1 MVKPRINIIIYR
13 IFEYYVI
20 MKIRRRFS
28 SVTISGQFHDSGKSI
43 LLISNHNS
51 WWDGLWASYVNTKI
65 LGRRFHFMILEEQ
78 LRKHPYF
85 QFVGGFSVNKGSRDI
100 LETLRYTLEILNNP
114 RNMVLL
120 FPQGKLQSL
129 YMRDF
134 VFEKGAAALLKRAG
148 EGIQVVM
155 MAAMVD
161 YFSRVKPGLFIYLE
175 EYSPGS
181 AESLEEAYNRFYH
194 ASMEKQLKREEP

>member
-1 MVKPRINIIIYR
+1 MIKPQVNIIIYR

-20 MKIRRRFS
+20 LKIWCRFS
-28 SVTISGQFHDSGKSI
+28 SVTIWGQFHDSGKPI

-85 QFVGGFSVNKGSRDI
+85 KYVGGFSVNKGSRDV
-100 LETLRYTLEILNNP
+100 LETLRYMREILTHS

-129 YMRDF
+129 YIRDF
-134 VFEKGAAALLKRAG
+134 VFEKGAAALLKRTG
-148 EGIQVVM
+148 ENIQVVM
-155 MAAMVD
+155 MATMVD
-161 YFSRVKPGLFIYLE
+161 YFSKVKPGLYIYLE
-175 EYSPGS
+175 EYSPDS
-181 AESLEEAYNRFYH
+181 AESLEVAYNRFYH
-194 ASMEKQLKREEP
+194 TSMEGQLKREEP